1 MEEKKLT
8 LVNLEALQKLIE
20 DNEKQ
25 HQEEYDKLQKELDT
39 AVQQYNQVVQQ
50 NKDLQSE
57 RNIYIKALQEIKEL
71 FYIFQKATLPFHV
84 GKGEKLPH
92 RMANEIEYHC
102 ELIQEKINEVFK

>member
-1 MEEKKLT
+1 MNEKKLT
-8 LVNLEALQKLIE
+8 LINLDALQKLVE
-20 DNEKQ
+20 ESENE
-25 HQEEYDKLQKELDT
+25 HEEALKKLQNELDT

-102 ELIQEKINEVFK
+102 ELIQKKINEVFK